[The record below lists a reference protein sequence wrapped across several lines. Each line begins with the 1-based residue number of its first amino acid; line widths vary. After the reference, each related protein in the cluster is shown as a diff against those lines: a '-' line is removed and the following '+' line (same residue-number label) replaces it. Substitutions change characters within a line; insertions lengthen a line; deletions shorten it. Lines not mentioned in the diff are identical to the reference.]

1 MDTLERYAR
10 RLRHHP
16 AFMGYVLWLV
26 MAAEDMDE
34 DGLARQLGL
43 GPQGLARLAL
53 CRRPRPE
60 HFSADVQAIA
70 DFTGADP
77 AELRR
82 VLEVFET
89 LQDK

>member
-1 MDTLERYAR
+1 MTLERFAR

-26 MAAEDMDE
+26 MAAEGIDE

-60 HFSADVQAIA
+60 RFNADVQAIA
-70 DFTGADP
+70 DYTGADLD
-77 AELRR
+77 ELRR
-82 VLEVFET
+82 ILRVFET
-89 LQDK
+89 LAGQ